1 MNFLKQKHYLAGKMN
16 HIFLRFSFMNFLKQK
31 RYLAD
36 HLLLTKI
43 FKDSLLAPKVRC
55 QVF

>member
-1 MNFLKQKHYLAGKMN
+1 MNFLKQKHYLAGQMN

-36 HLLLTKI
+36 HLLLK
-43 FKDSLLAPKVRC
+43 KDILRFFVGT
-55 QVF
+55 